1 MATLAALRITHR
13 LDFPSERSLRT
24 ARSIEHVHGSPFKR
38 NARPC
43 VISITYIDILN
54 FLLTLMYHQV
64 PYWPYLTTQFSI
76 VFDVYLEIMHCVDE
90 RCRKALKHNTEH
102 WRLLNSC
109 PACFYRLA
117 GEPQLRFDWL
127 VSIDGNNSLKRW
139 DKSHYGIVPLED
151 SRHARSDLWLSEHDV
166 DHFQYEV
173 KSNTVRIVLLF
184 RPCCNM

>member
-1 MATLAALRITHR
+1 MSAAERLSNTTPNTGDFSTLAR
-13 LDFPSERSLRT
+13 
-24 ARSIEHVHGSPFKR
+24 
-38 NARPC
+38 
-43 VISITYIDILN
+43 
-54 FLLTLMYHQV
+54 
-64 PYWPYLTTQFSI
+64 
-76 VFDVYLEIMHCVDE
+76 
-90 RCRKALKHNTEH
+90 
-102 WRLLNSC
+102 
-109 PACFYRLA
+109 
-117 GEPQLRFDWL
+117 L